1 MLPPKS
7 REATIEEKD
16 NLIMMVGGDPMAC
29 LAIATG
35 AVEKGDYPV
44 AMLLCEKAME
54 LMSETINNL
63 EEGITHD

>member
-1 MLPPKS
+1 MLPPEK
-7 REATIEEKD
+7 RQATSEEKD
-16 NLIMMVGGDPMAC
+16 NLIMMVGGDPKAC
-29 LAIATG
+29 LIIAVG
-35 AVEKGDYPV
+35 AVERGDYPV